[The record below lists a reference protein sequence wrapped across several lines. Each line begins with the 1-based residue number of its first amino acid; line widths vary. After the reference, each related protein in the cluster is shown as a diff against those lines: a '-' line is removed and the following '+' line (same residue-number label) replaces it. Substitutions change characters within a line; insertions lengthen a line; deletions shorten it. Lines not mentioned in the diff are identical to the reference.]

1 MAAVAPRPPETVA
14 GAPAPYAEIPW
25 AELEPLCGYDKEIAG
40 TGGTGTCYRGVVR
53 GQDAAV
59 KVFHIPAGPAGGEA
73 DASFQRELK
82 TLARLTGQ
90 SAFVVRLIGACS
102 EGAAP
107 NGRPMRAVV
116 TEFVAEAACTRV
128 WGAAAATPPPAGQ
141 ALLWAADVARGLHH
155 LHTQGPPVA
164 HLDIKPPNVLLRPD
178 GAAVLCDFGISK
190 TATTLAYTRAATST
204 SYQSGTPAYKVT
216 PRAAGG

>member
-1 MAAVAPRPPETVA
+1 MAAVAPRPPGTVA
-14 GAPAPYAEIPW
+14 AAPDPYAEIPW

-59 KVFHIPAGPAGGEA
+59 KVFHIPAGPAGCEA

-82 TLARLTGQ
+82 TLARLNGQ

-102 EGAAP
+102 KGATP
-107 NGRPMRAVV
+107 NGRPMRVVV
-116 TEFVAEAACTRV
+116 TEFVAGGCLHERLGS
-128 WGAAAATPPPAGQ
+128 GAPPPAGH
-141 ALLWAADVARGLHH
+141 ALLWAADVARGLQH
-155 LHTQGPPVA
+155 LHTQSPPVA

-190 TATTLAYTRAATST
+190 TATTLAYARAATSS

-216 PRAAGG
+216 QMGL